1 MKKRNRVLLPLL
13 SLLLAGSL
21 AACGQGEATN
31 NASGSAAGG
40 SSAAPAE
47 TAADDEV
54 LQKIQE
60 TKTLVVGTDA
70 TFQPFEFK
78 NEKNEYVGFDN
89 DLVHALP
96 EELGAEKVEFVDTEF
111 KGLIPGLQGKKFDMI
126 ASAMYI
132 TDERKQTIDFSDTYY
147 PGGLAIMVKKD
158 NKEIKGIDDL
168 KGKKVSVQI
177 GTKSVNFL
185 KENYPEIQLVE
196 VEKNVE
202 MFLELESGRVDA
214 VVTGRPAA
222 QVYAKNNGTVT
233 VLDEELTQEYYGFGI
248 RKENQA
254 FKEAVNEAL
263 QTLRDNGTYQEIVEK
278 WFGK

>member
-78 NEKNEYVGFDN
+78 NEKNEYVGFDI
-89 DLVHALP
+89 DLVHALA

-254 FKEAVNEAL
+254 FKEAVNKAL

>member
-1 MKKRNRVLLPLL
+1 MKKVKRFLLPVL
-13 SLLLAGSL
+13 SIALVGSL
-21 AACGQGEATN
+21 AACGQGETASPS
-31 NASGSAAGG
+31 SGSAAGG
-40 SSAAPAE
+40 SSTAPAE
-47 TAADDEV
+47 SAPDDEV
-54 LQKIQE
+54 LKKIQE

-78 NEKNEYVGFDN
+78 DENNEYAGFDI
-89 DLVHALP
+89 DLVHALAK
-96 EELGAEKVEFVDTEF
+96 ELGAEKVEFVDTEF

-147 PGGLAIMVKKD
+147 PGGLAIMVKKEND
-158 NKEIKGIDDL
+158 EIKGIEDL

-185 KENYPEIQLVE
+185 KENYPEIQRVE

-222 QVYAKNNGTVT
+222 QVYAKNNGTVK

-248 RKENQA
+248 RKENAA
-254 FKEAVNEAL
+254 FTEAVNQAL
-263 QTLRDNGTYQEIVEK
+263 QSLKDNGTYQEIVNK
-278 WFGK
+278 WFGN